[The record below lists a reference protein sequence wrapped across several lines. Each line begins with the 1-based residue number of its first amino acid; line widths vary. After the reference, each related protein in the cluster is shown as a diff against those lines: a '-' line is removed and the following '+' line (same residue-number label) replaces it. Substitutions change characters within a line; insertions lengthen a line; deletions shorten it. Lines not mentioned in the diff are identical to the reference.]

1 MAKIR
6 TKLKLLYQ
14 KNLNWLILEQISA
27 NTVYFFL
34 GHIVKEI
41 SIHSNNLLV
50 SDEKKRSSGKC
61 RERRTRAGEH

>member
-1 MAKIR
+1 MAKIL

-27 NTVYFFL
+27 NTGYFFR

-41 SIHSNNLLV
+41 NIHSNNLLV
-50 SDEKKRSSGKC
+50 SDEKKRSSGKY